1 MGVLCFFAWAVDG
14 QHLEYVEAWP
24 IDCSS
29 VSIVLTDTVFRL
41 SLCGFEQ
48 KSQDV
53 VCCMPWSVAAA
64 NVHFG
69 IVVLRRGFGW

>member
-1 MGVLCFFAWAVDG
+1 MGVLCFFAWSVDG

-41 SLCGFEQ
+41 PWMIFEQ
-48 KSQDV
+48 KNMYI

-64 NVHFG
+64 NVRLR
-69 IVVLRRGFGW
+69 IVVLR